1 MISDQLINTI
11 ITSSIAGAGLIF
23 ASYSIII
30 SFSDRIK
37 QFKEGRIKEARNKIK
52 GNKGT
57 DELRELVDEIEKRE
71 ATPFYLSQFV
81 YVIFLLYILSAIFG
95 LIYLNANNPSSSLGQ
110 TSIWCF
116 GISTGLFGIMGL
128 SLLQDFL
135 EFIRDILKVRKGK

>member
-1 MISDQLINTI
+1 MVTDQLINTI

-37 QFKEGRIKEARNKIK
+37 KFKEDRVKEARKKIK
-52 GNKGT
+52 GNKAT
-57 DELRELVDEIEKRE
+57 DELRELIEEVEKRE
-71 ATPFYLSQFV
+71 STPFYLSQFV
-81 YVIFLLYILSAIFG
+81 YVIFLLYVISAIFG
-95 LIYLNANNPSSSLGQ
+95 LIYLSANNPNSSLGEA
-110 TSIWCF
+110 TVWCF

-135 EFIRDILKVRKGK
+135 EFIRDILKIKKEK